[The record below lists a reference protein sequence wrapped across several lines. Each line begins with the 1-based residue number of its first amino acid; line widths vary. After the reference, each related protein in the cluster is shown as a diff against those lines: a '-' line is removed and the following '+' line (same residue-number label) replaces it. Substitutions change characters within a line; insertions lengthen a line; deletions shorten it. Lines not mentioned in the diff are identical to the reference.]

1 MVNPEQMTDE
11 EIEAFNK
18 QEAAKMEKRK
28 DRQAMN
34 RRKPRAKKV
43 EFAGTKKIGKGGVI
57 CICVRKIGTDDGM
70 AEVGE
75 EIDLEREI
83 AAKLQD
89 SGAIKVKL

>member
-1 MVNPEQMTDE
+1 MVNPEEMTEE

-18 QEAAKMEKRK
+18 KEAEKMEKRK

-34 RRKPRAKKV
+34 RRKPRAKKA
-43 EFAGTKKIGKGGVI
+43 EFQGTKKIGKGGVI
-57 CICVRKIGTDDGM
+57 CICIRKIGTDDGM

-75 EIDLEREI
+75 EIDLERDI